1 MTTMLGARRVRPAKR
16 SRSLRAFQEALSRRI
31 AAAATVVQKD
41 LRLGVRIAGRD
52 WLLALPDAGE
62 VLPVPALTPVPLT
75 KPWLLGVATVRGRVY
90 AVTDLAAFFGEPTAA
105 AQPQARL
112 LLVGQRYER
121 NAAIL
126 VERVLGL
133 RNIADLAPLPA
144 DGAAWSLAGFRDA
157 QGVHWR
163 ELALPR
169 LLAAPE
175 FSATAA

>member
-1 MTTMLGARRVRPAKR
+1 MTAPETSRGRPPRRRHK
-16 SRSLRAFQEALSRRI
+16 LRAFQEALSSRI

-41 LRLGVRIAGRD
+41 LRLGVRIGGRD

-62 VLPVPALTPVPLT
+62 VMPVPDITPVPLT

-90 AVTDLAAFFGEPTAA
+90 SVTDLAAFLGETPLPAH
-105 AQPQARL
+105 PQARL
-112 LLVGQRYER
+112 LLVGQRYDS
-121 NAAIL
+121 NVAIL

-133 RNIADLAPLPA
+133 RSITDLAPLPA
-144 DGAAWSLAGFRDA
+144 EGAAWTQAEFRDA
-157 QGVHWR
+157 QGIHWR

-175 FSATAA
+175 FTAAAA